1 MHHSYAEVELLSRL
15 AELLMPQTPIGELFR
30 DFPVRRSELWRSP
43 WLSPDISAFGVLK
56 EEHAALFIEYD
67 GFFRHSELHVQER
80 DERKTAALLRHAPP
94 GSRVLRI
101 SHMNMNRDLGRVEH
115 AAEAVVD
122 VWRAGHEPSLMK
134 VVLQTVRALLGS
146 FGHVL
151 EQEVCKRLSGFE
163 VAQPRQVLLRGS
175 AFATEAVLT
184 RDIGTKRF
192 SICNFL
198 EGELQFSSARIEI
211 LARKFPGIWGV
222 NIDSRFRPAVAW
234 LEDVGLSREQVA
246 KVVGCF
252 PAVLG
257 YSIENNL
264 KPTVAWL
271 EDVGLSRQ
279 QVAKVVAGYPSVLGY
294 SIENNLKPT
303 VAWLEDVGL
312 SRKQVAKVVA
322 GFPQVL
328 GCSIENNLKP
338 TVAWLEDVGLSRK
351 QVAKVAAR
359 FPAVLGYSIENNL
372 KPTVAWLEDVGL
384 SRKQVAKVVAGR
396 PTFLGCS
403 IDNNLK
409 PTVAWLEDVGL
420 SRQQVA
426 KVVAGHPAV
435 LGCSIENNLKP
446 TTAWLEDVG
455 LSRKQVAKVVAG
467 QPAVLACSI
476 ENNLKPTVAWLE
488 DVGLSRQQ
496 VAKIVAGYPAVLGC
510 SIENNLSRKHIILQQ
525 FFSRAQICTMI
536 RYLPPLLGLSQ
547 RRLSHR
553 LKILQKHDRLSELA
567 RIMALTDVNF
577 ARRFPH

>member
-1 MHHSYAEVELLSRL
+1 
-15 AELLMPQTPIGELFR
+15 MPQTPIGELFR
-30 DFPVRRSELWRSP
+30 DFPVRRSELWGSG
-43 WLSPDISAFGVLK
+43 WLRPDISAFGVLK

-67 GFFRHSELHVQER
+67 GFFRHADLHGRAR

-101 SHMNMNRDLGRVEH
+101 GHMNRDLSRVEH
-115 AAEAVVD
+115 AAQAVVD
-122 VWRAGHEPSLMK
+122 VWRTGHEPSLMK

-146 FGHVL
+146 FGHEL
-151 EQEVCKRLSGFE
+151 EQEVCKRLSSIA
-163 VAQPRQVLLRGS
+163 VAQPKQDLLRGS

-184 RDIGTKRF
+184 RDTETKRF
-192 SICNFL
+192 NICNFL

-211 LARKFPGIWGV
+211 LTRKFPRIWGV

-246 KVVGCF
+246 KVVAGH

-271 EDVGLSRQ
+271 EDVGLSRE
-279 QVAKVVAGYPSVLGY
+279 QVAKVVAGHP
-294 SIENNLKPT
+294 
-303 VAWLEDVGL
+303 A
-312 SRKQVAKVVA
+312 
-322 GFPQVL
+322 VL

-338 TVAWLEDVGLSRK
+338 TVAWLEDVGLSRR
-351 QVAKVAAR
+351 QVTKVVAGR
-359 FPAVLGYSIENNL
+359 PAVLSYSIENNL

-384 SRKQVAKVVAGR
+384 SREQVAKVV
-396 PTFLGCS
+396 GCF
-403 IDNNLK
+403 
-409 PTVAWLEDVGL
+409 
-420 SRQQVA
+420 
-426 KVVAGHPAV
+426 PAV

-446 TTAWLEDVG
+446 TMAWLEDVG
-455 LSRKQVAKVVAG
+455 LSRKQVAKVVG
-467 QPAVLACSI
+467 CFPAVLGCSI

-488 DVGLSRQQ
+488 DVGLSRNQVSKVVAGSPQVLGFSIENNLKPTVAWLEDVGLSREQ
-496 VAKIVAGYPAVLGC
+496 VAKVVAGHPAVLGY
-510 SIENNLSRKHIILQQ
+510 SLENNLSRKHIILQQ
-525 FFSRAQICTMI
+525 FFSSAQICTMI
-536 RYLPPLLGLSQ
+536 RYLPPLLGLSH